1 VDENGRRSKQGELYL
16 GGPQVGLG
24 YFNDIERT
32 QQSFIQDERVSNFQK
47 LVYKTGD
54 IVEECDNG
62 TIFILGRA
70 DNQIKHLGYRIE
82 LEEIEAGFSTLQY
95 VDEVG
100 VVYEDM
106 GNGFGQIKA
115 FLKLNTANTSDVIK
129 KDIRGILS
137 SYMIPR
143 TIVIVEGIPKNNN
156 GKIDR
161 NALKRIK

>member
-1 VDENGRRSKQGELYL
+1 
-16 GGPQVGLG
+16 
-24 YFNDIERT
+24 
-32 QQSFIQDERVSNFQK
+32 
-47 LVYKTGD
+47 
-54 IVEECDNG
+54 
-62 TIFILGRA
+62 
-70 DNQIKHLGYRIE
+70 
-82 LEEIEAGFSTLQY
+82 LQY

-115 FLKLNTANTSDVIK
+115 FLKLNITKTSDTIK

-143 TIVIVEGIPKNNN
+143 TIVIVDEIPKNNN

-161 NALKRIK
+161 NALKGIK